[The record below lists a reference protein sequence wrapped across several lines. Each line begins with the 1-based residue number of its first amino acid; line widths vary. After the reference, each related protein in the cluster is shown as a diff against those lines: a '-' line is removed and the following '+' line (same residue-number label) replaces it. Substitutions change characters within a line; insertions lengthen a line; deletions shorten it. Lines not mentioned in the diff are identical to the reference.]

1 MKSFE
6 YAAPSTLKE
15 ATELLSDKWGE
26 TEILAGGTDLVTS
39 LKQYL
44 TTPSRIVSLRNI
56 SELKGI
62 QPAGKAVRIGA
73 TTTLG
78 EMAGD
83 KDVKEH
89 FPALVTAAEG
99 VGSPQ
104 LLSVGTTGGDLCQR
118 SRCWYFRNGFG
129 LFGKDGSTSLVREGD
144 NRYHAIFGN
153 DGEALFV
160 SPSSLGPALIA
171 LDATLVV
178 VGPKEK
184 KRKIAAADFFQTPK
198 TGNERETALK
208 PNEILAEIEIPLRGL
223 KNATYEVRHRHGLD
237 WPYATAS
244 VAFEIKGG
252 MASNARVV
260 LGQVAPIPWSAVG
273 AAKILSGAKIDAA
286 LAAKCGEAASQGA
299 KPLSKNGYKIQ
310 LVKAAVKRAVLA
322 AAAA

>member
-1 MKSFE
+1 MGPRVCRF
-6 YAAPSTLKE
+6 
-15 ATELLSDKWGE
+15 
-26 TEILAGGTDLVTS
+26 GTT
-39 LKQYL
+39 
-44 TTPSRIVSLRNI
+44 
-56 SELKGI
+56 
-62 QPAGKAVRIGA
+62 VRV
-73 TTTLG
+73 LG
-78 EMAGD
+78 ESFRSRRSNYD
-83 KDVKEH
+83 D
-89 FPALVTAAEG
+89 AAEG

-104 LLSVGTTGGDLCQR
+104 LLSVGTAGGDLCQR

-184 KRKIAAADFFQTPK
+184 KRKIAAAEFFQTPK
-198 TGNERETALK
+198 TASERETALK
-208 PNEILAEIEIPLRGL
+208 PNEILAEIEIPLRGMR
-223 KNATYEVRHRHGLD
+223 NATYEVRHRHGLD

-252 MASNARVV
+252 VASDARVV
-260 LGQVAPIPWSAVG
+260 LGQVAPVPWPAAG
-273 AAKILSGAKIDAA
+273 AAKALSGAKVDAA
-286 LAAKCGEAASQGA
+286 SAAKCGEAASQGA
-299 KPLSKNGYKIQ
+299 QPLSKNGYKIQ

>member
-6 YAAPSTLKE
+6 YTAPKTLKD
-15 ATELLSDKWGE
+15 ATALLSEKWGE
-26 TEILAGGTDLVTS
+26 SEILAGGTDLVTS
-39 LKQYL
+39 LKQQI
-44 TTPSRIVSLRNI
+44 TAPNRVVSLRNI

-62 QPAGKAVRIGA
+62 QTAGKTVRIGA
-73 TTTLG
+73 MTTLG
-78 EMAGD
+78 ELAEN
-83 KDVKEH
+83 KTVKEH
-89 FPALVTAAEG
+89 FPALIAAAQG

-104 LLSVGTTGGDLCQR
+104 LMSVGTVGGDLCQR
-118 SRCWYFRNGFG
+118 PRCWYYRNGFG
-129 LFGKDGSTSLVREGD
+129 LFATDGGTSLVRDGD

-184 KRKIAAADFFQTPK
+184 ERKLAAAEFFQTPK
-198 TGNERETALK
+198 TASERETALK

-223 KNATYEVRHRHGLD
+223 RNATYEVRHRHGLD

-252 MASNARVV
+252 MASDARVV
-260 LGQVAPIPWSAVG
+260 LGQVAPVPWSAVG
-273 AAKILSGAKIDAA
+273 AAKALIGAKVDAA
-286 LAAKCGEAASQGA
+286 AAAKCGEAASEGA

>member
-6 YAAPSTLKE
+6 YAAPGTLKE
-15 ATELLSDKWGE
+15 ATALLGDKWGE

-39 LKQYL
+39 LKQHL
-44 TTPSRIVSLRNI
+44 TTPGRVVSLRNI
-56 SELKGI
+56 AELKGI
-62 QPAGKAVRIGA
+62 QAEGKVVRIGA

-78 EMAGD
+78 ELAAD
-83 KDVKEH
+83 KTVKQH
-89 FPALVTAAEG
+89 FPALITPAEG

-104 LLSVGTTGGDLCQR
+104 LHSVGTVGGDLCQR
-118 SRCWYFRNGFG
+118 ARCWYFRNGFG
-129 LFGKDGSTSLVREGD
+129 LFGKDGATSLVREGD

-184 KRKIAAADFFQTPK
+184 KRKIASAEFFQTPK
-198 TGNERETALK
+198 TADERETALK

-223 KNATYEVRHRHGLD
+223 RNATYEVRHRHGLD

-252 MASNARVV
+252 VASDARIV
-260 LGQVAPIPWSAVG
+260 LGQVAPVPWSAVG
-273 AAKILSGAKIDAA
+273 AAKALIGAKVDASVA
-286 LAAKCGEAASQGA
+286 SKCGEAASQGA

-322 AAAA
+322 AATA